1 DYLCQSEKLSEY
13 IRFEKLN
20 ILTGIISSIMRI
32 GIVGGTGG
40 MGEGFA
46 LRWCFRHDV
55 VVGSRNEQRAK
66 EAANKYKISAQ
77 EAYGDSMTGNI
88 TGQDNFSLA
97 KSSEVLILSI
107 PYENTIDTC
116 NMVAKEVSNN
126 CVIVSPIVPMMRT
139 DSGFIYVPLE
149 QNKKPAAEI
158 VADILAPSSRI
169 VSAFHSISEVKL
181 KNIRQSLDADTFI
194 CGDDPNHVAII
205 ENLVSEINGLR
216 SIYLGPL
223 SLSYQAE
230 ILTPMILNAAK
241 RNKMKNPGIKLVH

>member
-1 DYLCQSEKLSEY
+1 
-13 IRFEKLN
+13 
-20 ILTGIISSIMRI
+20 MRI

-55 VVGSRNEQRAK
+55 VVGSRDEQRAK

-116 NMVAKEVSNN
+116 NNVAKEVSNN

>member
-1 DYLCQSEKLSEY
+1 M
-13 IRFEKLN
+13 
-20 ILTGIISSIMRI
+20 TGTIPSIMRI

-55 VVGSRNEQRAK
+55 VIGSRDAQRAK
-66 EAANKYKISAQ
+66 EAADKYKATAQ
-77 EAYGDSMTGNI
+77 ESYGNSMTGSI

-97 KSSEVLILSI
+97 QSSDVLILSI
-107 PYENTIDTC
+107 PYENTVDTC
-116 NMVAKEVSNN
+116 NMVAKEVSSN
-126 CVIVSPIVPMMRT
+126 CVIVSPIVPMART
-139 DSGFIYVPLE
+139 DSGFIYVPIE
-149 QNKKPAAEI
+149 QKQKPEAEI
-158 VADILAPSSRI
+158 VGEILAPRSRV

-181 KNIRQSLDADTFI
+181 RSIRQSLDADTFI
-194 CGDDPNHVAII
+194 CGDDPNHVAMI

-216 SIYLGPL
+216 PIYLGPL

>member
-1 DYLCQSEKLSEY
+1 LSEY
-13 IRFEKLN
+13 NRLEKLN

-55 VVGSRNEQRAK
+55 LVGSRDEQRAK

>member
-1 DYLCQSEKLSEY
+1 
-13 IRFEKLN
+13 
-20 ILTGIISSIMRI
+20 MRI

-46 LRWCFRHDV
+46 LRWCFRHDI
-55 VVGSRNEQRAK
+55 VVGSRDEQRAK
-66 EAANKYKISAQ
+66 EAANKYKITAQ
-77 EAYGDSMTGNI
+77 KAYGNSMTGDI

-116 NMVAKEVSNN
+116 NKVAKEVSNN
-126 CVIVSPIVPMMRT
+126 CVVVSPIVPMTRT

-149 QNKKPAAEI
+149 QNQKPAAEI

-216 SIYLGPL
+216 SVYLGPL

-241 RNKMKNPGIKLVH
+241 RNKMKNPGIKLVY

>member
-1 DYLCQSEKLSEY
+1 
-13 IRFEKLN
+13 
-20 ILTGIISSIMRI
+20 
-32 GIVGGTGG
+32 
-40 MGEGFA
+40 
-46 LRWCFRHDV
+46 
-55 VVGSRNEQRAK
+55 
-66 EAANKYKISAQ
+66 
-77 EAYGDSMTGNI
+77 MT
-88 TGQDNFSLA
+88 
-97 KSSEVLILSI
+97 
-107 PYENTIDTC
+107 
-116 NMVAKEVSNN
+116 
-126 CVIVSPIVPMMRT
+126 RT

-149 QNKKPAAEI
+149 QNQKPAAEI
-158 VADILAPSSRI
+158 VADILAPRSRV

-216 SIYLGPL
+216 SVYLGPL